1 MNVEEGRHLWA
12 MVYLLH
18 AYFGRDGREEAEELL
33 HRNSGSTDSPR
44 ILGAFNE
51 ETPDW
56 LSFFMFT
63 YFTDRD
69 GKYQLGTLKESA
81 FDPLSRTCEFMLKEE
96 AHHMM
101 VGTTGVRPGGGADGA
116 THGGARHR
124 RSSRARRD
132 PAAGI
137 QKYLN
142 FHYSVSLDLFGG
154 ETSTNVANYYTAGLK
169 GRWSEDR
176 RATTTS

>member
-1 MNVEEGRHLWA
+1 M
-12 MVYLLH
+12 
-18 AYFGRDGREEAEELL
+18 L
-33 HRNSGSTDSPR
+33 HRNSGSEDAPR

-101 VGTTGVRPGGGADGA
+101 VAPPASTGSCSAPSRRCASTTPTTWPAS
-116 THGGARHR
+116 ARSPYR
-124 RSSRARRD
+124 
-132 PAAGI
+132 
-137 QKYLN
+137 
-142 FHYSVSLDLFGG
+142 
-154 ETSTNVANYYTAGLK
+154 
-169 GRWSEDR
+169 
-176 RATTTS
+176 